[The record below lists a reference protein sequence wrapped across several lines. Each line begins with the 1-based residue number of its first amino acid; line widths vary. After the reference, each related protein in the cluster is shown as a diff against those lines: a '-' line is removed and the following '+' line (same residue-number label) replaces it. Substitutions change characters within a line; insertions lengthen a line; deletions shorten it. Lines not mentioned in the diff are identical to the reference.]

1 MELPQSLPEVTVD
14 ANGKAN
20 MVIDIELPASNAFQP
35 QVQLAYNSNT
45 ENGIFGVG
53 WQMPSLH
60 TISRLEVAGV
70 HYDSEDR
77 FISSLGGKLTSIQP
91 LQAYSVT
98 DGYSIFTPS
107 GTCGVGPCQWTV
119 TDKNGIKYYFGHT
132 ADSRIETLN
141 LPTGKSGSVK
151 IWALNKVEDPNG
163 NFYTISYT
171 KDTSGF
177 YYPKTINYSD
187 KTIEFTL
194 STRSDTNIEYAEN
207 INLGMNKIVTGIKIT
222 SAGETFRDYTLHYEV
237 GSSKRSKL
245 SKVSLAGYKDL
256 SLSYTETVKTLKKL
270 DNVSGSVH
278 LDYRVPFYN
287 QAKCDEIKSYC
298 DCSASSACRAAA
310 AKLGKD
316 VREECAEGVALMGDY
331 CILGMQMGPMI
342 FMDDVD
348 KDGKTD
354 LIKITGGKND
364 NHISVAK
371 ITETQYQEYPA
382 SPAWQLRINSF
393 VSTADI
399 DGDGAKELW
408 IAEENGKTLKIVKP
422 SNYVFNQVSDTGLV
436 IDNIGYDPNNMK
448 LTSNNFAIDMDAD
461 GRTDFVMV
469 YDSPNENKTRFKIY
483 LSNGTGFSSNPIQ
496 IETGYADSENSLR
509 FLSDI
514 DSDQKPEWI
523 TINKNSLDKMVVHR
537 IDITTAT
544 ASSSEYGFALG
555 STNYKNVSFADVNR
569 DGKVDI
575 LAILENGDV
584 SVCLFTGDGFTQ
596 ERMSLILLTP
606 NRNF

>member
-354 LIKITGGKND
+354 LIKKKKRKND

-371 ITETQYQEYPA
+371 ITETQYQ
-382 SPAWQLRINSF
+382 
-393 VSTADI
+393 
-399 DGDGAKELW
+399 
-408 IAEENGKTLKIVKP
+408 
-422 SNYVFNQVSDTGLV
+422 
-436 IDNIGYDPNNMK
+436 
-448 LTSNNFAIDMDAD
+448 
-461 GRTDFVMV
+461 
-469 YDSPNENKTRFKIY
+469 
-483 LSNGTGFSSNPIQ
+483 
-496 IETGYADSENSLR
+496 
-509 FLSDI
+509 
-514 DSDQKPEWI
+514 
-523 TINKNSLDKMVVHR
+523 
-537 IDITTAT
+537 
-544 ASSSEYGFALG
+544 
-555 STNYKNVSFADVNR
+555 
-569 DGKVDI
+569 
-575 LAILENGDV
+575 
-584 SVCLFTGDGFTQ
+584 
-596 ERMSLILLTP
+596 
-606 NRNF
+606 